1 MINRAEDLY
10 REDFYAWTRDQAGA
24 LRRLAET
31 RPNADVDWAN
41 LIEEVEDLGSDRR
54 DAVKSQLRRVMEHC
68 LKLGHSSARDPRRG
82 WFNSV
87 DDARAKVSDKLTNS
101 MRREL
106 EPQLDQLYR
115 QVLRRV
121 RRDLEAY
128 GEADAAAALPPSCPF
143 TFDQLID
150 PDWYPERRA

>member
-1 MINRAEDLY
+1 MASRVHDLY
-10 REDFYAWTRDQAGA
+10 REDYYAWTRDQAGA

-54 DAVKSQLRRVMEHC
+54 DAVRSQLRRVMEHC
-68 LKLGHSSARDPRRG
+68 LKLGHSSAQDPRRG
-82 WFNSV
+82 WSNSV
-87 DDARAKVSDKLTNS
+87 DDARAKASDKLTKS

-106 EPQLDQLYR
+106 EPQLDHLYA

-128 GEADAAAALPPSCPF
+128 GETDAAAALPPGCPF

-150 PDWYPERRA
+150 PDWYPERRG